1 MIFHQLSLDKLLVTT
16 IMIAQLTSAF
26 RNPGGSSTARRAF
39 QSYNNNRATSAA
51 FGMMNGKSLTHQQK
65 HHFYNVRQQQQQ
77 KQPFRTTARFM
88 SETVEETAA
97 PAATG
102 YPFASVEPKWQAY
115 WKDNN
120 TFKTPERRTTNED
133 GEVIKSKNKKKYVLD
148 MFPYPSGAGLH
159 VGHPEGYT
167 ASDVMARYWRM
178 TGHDVL
184 HPIGWDSFGLPA
196 EQFAINTGT
205 HPEITTAKNIA
216 NFKRQLQMLGFSYD
230 WEKEVATTDIDYVKW
245 TQWIFLQLY
254 KKGLASQSEVS
265 VNWCPALGTVLA
277 NEEVIN
283 GLSERGDHPVVRLP
297 LRQWV
302 LKITEYADRL
312 EQGLDGLDWPSGTM
326 TAQEQWIGKSEGT
339 EIDFKVDGLDD
350 KVRVAA
356 STDPWCDMQL
366 V

>member
-1 MIFHQLSLDKLLVTT
+1 MKNYSTKQTFFAFFFTLLIYVSFSSKPSLYHRLLLIV
-16 IMIAQLTSAF
+16 I
-26 RNPGGSSTARRAF
+26 
-39 QSYNNNRATSAA
+39 
-51 FGMMNGKSLTHQQK
+51 
-65 HHFYNVRQQQQQ
+65 
-77 KQPFRTTARFM
+77 
-88 SETVEETAA
+88 
-97 PAATG
+97 AATFSS
-102 YPFASVEPKWQAY
+102 YTSQIPKQ
-115 WKDNN
+115 K
-120 TFKTPERRTTNED
+120 FIISQLLRVKH
-133 GEVIKSKNKKKYVLD
+133 KS
-148 MFPYPSGAGLH
+148 S
-159 VGHPEGYT
+159 T

-178 TGHDVL
+178 TSHDVL

-230 WEKEVATTDIDYVKW
+230 WDKELATTDVNYVKW

-254 KKGLASQSEVS
+254 KKGLAGQSEVS

-312 EQGLDGLDWPSGTM
+312 EQGLKGLDWPSGTM
-326 TAQEQWIGKSEGT
+326 VAQEQWIGKSEGS
-339 EIDFKVDGLDD
+339 EIDFMVDGLERE
-350 KVRVAA
+350 VRAQFSVVGKIERGLLWMKRRY
-356 STDPWCDMQL
+356 SVYL
-366 V
+366 